1 MTHTQGVRGWLCD
14 PCAKMRWS
22 DERGHHRA
30 PLGCD
35 RAEQRGIHMVTKKQ
49 LIKATVRYDA
59 HIAPAI
65 AMAAQREGLSQN
77 EWIVSA
83 IQAQLEAGQRERQGL
98 AHTALLFERLH
109 KLQRRMDGMMELFL
123 VFTRFLFAIIP
134 EVADGAQP
142 RLNVLGK
149 QRAAALCC
157 CGERP
162 QIGEACAS
170 LL

>member
-1 MTHTQGVRGWLCD
+1 
-14 PCAKMRWS
+14 
-22 DERGHHRA
+22 
-30 PLGCD
+30 
-35 RAEQRGIHMVTKKQ
+35 MVTKKQ
-49 LIKATVRYDA
+49 LIKTTVRYDA

-65 AMAAQREGLSQN
+65 AIAARREGLSQN

-83 IQAQLEAGQRERQGL
+83 IQAQLEVGQREREEA

-149 QRAAALCC
+149 QRAAALIDEVVPRLQ
-157 CGERP
+157 GDKP
-162 QIGEACAS
+162 SFLAAFDAQLNTLHAS
-170 LL
+170 SQTQGDAPKG